1 MEKSYEL
8 CVLFP
13 GTQTPA
19 EIENLSSQIEALV
32 VAAQADIKF
41 AYSLGR
47 KKLAYQIKNN
57 THGEYRCWLFS
68 VDSTAIPALTEKL
81 RLSPIIIRHLL
92 TILESD
98 LLAKRLQKAQDI
110 KSGKVRE
117 VIEDRREETPEA
129 AEVKVEKVEAIE
141 TPAVAEETHPAK
153 EKAKLSLEDLDKKL
167 DEILDSDKI

>member
-8 CVLFP
+8 CVLFA

-19 EIENLSSQIEALV
+19 EIENLSGQIEALV
-32 VAAQADIKF
+32 AATKADIKF

-57 THGEYRCWLFS
+57 SHGEYRCWLFS
-68 VDSTAIPALTEKL
+68 VDSTAIPVLTEKL

-110 KSGKVRE
+110 KAGKVRE
-117 VIEDRREETPEA
+117 IPEDRRDEETPAEA
-129 AEVKVEKVEAIE
+129 PKVKKIEAKE
-141 TPAVAEETHPAK
+141 EVAEEAPAPK
-153 EKAKLSLEDLDKKL
+153 DKPKLSLEDLDKKL

>member
-1 MEKSYEL
+1 MEKAYEL
-8 CVLFP
+8 CVLFA
-13 GTQTPA
+13 GTQTPG
-19 EIENLSSQIEALV
+19 EIENLAGQIEALV
-32 VAAQADIKF
+32 AGTQAEIKF

-47 KKLAYQIKNN
+47 KKLAYPIRGN

-92 TILESD
+92 TILASD

-117 VIEDRREETPEA
+117 VVADRRDEVPEPET
-129 AEVKVEKVEAIE
+129 VKVEKIEKVESPI
-141 TPAVAEETHPAK
+141 VEEIHTVK
-153 EKAKLSLEDLDKKL
+153 EKPKLSLEDLDKKL

>member
-8 CVLFP
+8 CVLFA

-19 EIENLSSQIEALV
+19 EIEGLAGQIEALV
-32 VAAQADIKF
+32 AATQADIKL
-41 AYSLGR
+41 AYSFGR

-57 THGEYRCWLFS
+57 SHGEYRCWLFS
-68 VDSTAIPALTEKL
+68 VDSIAIPALTEKL

-117 VIEDRREETPEA
+117 IPEDRREEETPAEA
-129 AEVKVEKVEAIE
+129 TKVEKIKVAEKIVEE
-141 TPAVAEETHPAK
+141 TPIAK
-153 EKAKLSLEDLDKKL
+153 
-167 DEILDSDKI
+167 

>member
-19 EIENLSSQIEALV
+19 EIENLSGQIEALV
-32 VAAQADIKF
+32 AAAKADIKF

-47 KKLAYQIKNN
+47 KKLAYQIKGNS
-57 THGEYRCWLFS
+57 HGEYRCWLFS

-117 VIEDRREETPEA
+117 VIEDRRDEEDTIETP
-129 AEVKVEKVEAIE
+129 KVEKIEAPEEVVEEA
-141 TPAVAEETHPAK
+141 PAPK
-153 EKAKLSLEDLDKKL
+153 DKPKLSLEDLDKKL